1 MVTVL
6 YQFNLVQFSFDNKNL
21 KKKIRANF
29 VSEIKFQISKL

>member
-21 KKKIRANF
+21 KKKL
-29 VSEIKFQISKL
+29 EQILYQKSSFK